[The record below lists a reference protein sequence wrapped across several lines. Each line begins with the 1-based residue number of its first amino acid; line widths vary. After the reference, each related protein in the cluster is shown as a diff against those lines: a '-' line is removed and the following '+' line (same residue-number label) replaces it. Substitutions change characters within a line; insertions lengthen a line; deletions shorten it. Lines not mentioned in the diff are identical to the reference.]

1 MSGKAD
7 SDDEDGGK
15 KKKKQ
20 KRTGP
25 SLLQL
30 EREKYLRGGNASSSR
45 GSKGK
50 RRAGGDEDEDVLDA
64 LEGFRSK
71 LFEAAKSAPPPK
83 KASRGDGED
92 DESQDGAEGKPEKLH
107 GIDLN
112 DDELDD
118 DLDDWMSHSL
128 KFRKDATL
136 DLHQADE
143 YAVVDPLAKNSMTLE
158 EMRGKADNRGQ
169 RKYAGDR
176 DRDRDRDERG
186 DRRDHRGGGDRR
198 ERDRDSR
205 RAAGPSGAAGGGASS
220 SDRYQ
225 RDHRSE
231 RGHDRPE
238 VRGNWKQD
246 RVDTSH
252 LA

>member
-1 MSGKAD
+1 MASGLFLSRIKEEICTHTPRYWLFRVCRKMSGKAD

-118 DLDDWMSHSL
+118 DVRASFFLSFFLSFFMLYPFSNTDPTSAALGMGPPRTARRLDV
-128 KFRKDATL
+128 A
-136 DLHQADE
+136 
-143 YAVVDPLAKNSMTLE
+143 LA
-158 EMRGKADNRGQ
+158 Q
-169 RKYAGDR
+169 VPQ
-176 DRDRDRDERG
+176 
-186 DRRDHRGGGDRR
+186 RRDARLAPGGRVRR
-198 ERDRDSR
+198 RRPARQEQHDARRDARQ
-205 RAAGPSGAAGGGASS
+205 G
-220 SDRYQ
+220 
-225 RDHRSE
+225 
-231 RGHDRPE
+231 
-238 VRGNWKQD
+238 
-246 RVDTSH
+246 
-252 LA
+252 

>member
-1 MSGKAD
+1 
-7 SDDEDGGK
+7 
-15 KKKKQ
+15 
-20 KRTGP
+20 
-25 SLLQL
+25 
-30 EREKYLRGGNASSSR
+30 
-45 GSKGK
+45 
-50 RRAGGDEDEDVLDA
+50 
-64 LEGFRSK
+64 
-71 LFEAAKSAPPPK
+71 
-83 KASRGDGED
+83 
-92 DESQDGAEGKPEKLH
+92 
-107 GIDLN
+107 
-112 DDELDD
+112 
-118 DLDDWMSHSL
+118 MSHSL

-176 DRDRDRDERG
+176 DRDRADRGERG
-186 DRRDHRGGGDRR
+186 SDRGDRR
-198 ERDRDSR
+198 ERDDR
-205 RAAGPSGAAGGGASS
+205 RARPSGAAGGASS
-220 SDRYQ
+220 SNRDRRDADRYQ

-231 RGHDRPE
+231 RGQDRPE